1 MFHVEQNPSEEIPN
15 EGSLERLPY
24 LHETGSSHRT
34 IVPRGTVRCLVR
46 RPRLNVP
53 RETVLPGTKRV
64 QRVLRKRGK
73 SEAGISR
80 RGARVGN
87 EVFHVEHSLE
97 RSASASAVGTR
108 IPKSLCNI
116 SETGRGS
123 GISSSH
129 KEEASQRIRHG
140 DWLTPFP
147 SRNLQYLR

>member
-1 MFHVEQNPSEEIPN
+1 MFHVKQSCQARSASSGFRESV
-15 EGSLERLPY
+15 GSL
-24 LHETGSSHRT
+24 
-34 IVPRGTVRCLVR
+34 R
-46 RPRLNVP
+46 RVF
-53 RETVLPGTKRV
+53 
-64 QRVLRKRGK
+64 
-73 SEAGISR
+73 SR

-116 SETGRGS
+116 SQTGRGS

-147 SRNLQYLR
+147 SRHLQYLRSILG